1 MATESSLYSMLQS
14 IDGST
19 DGTERVT
26 VDDMAEALGHRGYGP
41 FLLVPA
47 LIEISPL
54 GGIPAVPTVLALIVL
69 IFAAQIA
76 LGRDHL
82 WLPRWLRKRS
92 ISGPRLHK
100 AMDRIKP
107 IARRMDRWFHGRLC
121 RLSEPLATRIAAIC
135 CVLLSLTVPPL
146 EFVPFASSAPM
157 LAIAMFGLAISVRD
171 GLLMLFG
178 FLLSF
183 AAVAVAIGIGL
194 GAGQ

>member
-1 MATESSLYSMLQS
+1 MATESSLYSMLES

-19 DGTERVT
+19 DGTDRVT
-26 VDDMAEALGHRGYGP
+26 VDDMVEALGHRGYGP

-47 LIEISPL
+47 LIEISPV
-54 GGIPAVPTVLALIVL
+54 GGIPAVPTILALTIA

-82 WLPRWLRKRS
+82 WLPEWLRNRS

-100 AMDRIKP
+100 AMDKIKP
-107 IARRMDRWFHGRLC
+107 VARRMDRWFHGRLC
-121 RLSEPLATRIAAIC
+121 SLSEPLAIRLAAVC
-135 CVLLSLTVPPL
+135 CVLLCLTVPPL

-157 LAIAMFGLAISVRD
+157 FAVAVFGLAITVRD
-171 GLLMLFG
+171 GVLMLAG
-178 FLLSF
+178 FIVTI
-183 AAVAVAIGIGL
+183 AAVAIGFGI